1 MEARARATDPSA
13 GHGVSRPFSATVS
26 IPAREPPRPLPRG
39 WGSVAHHVPSSC
51 IFFGCTEGGD
61 REEVTRKFAG
71 RVSADPAAKPR
82 TSFGLN
88 FFLQE
93 GALLKLLSSS

>member
-1 MEARARATDPSA
+1 M
-13 GHGVSRPFSATVS
+13 
-26 IPAREPPRPLPRG
+26 PARELFVSTSARG
-39 WGSVAHHVPSSC
+39 SAMPHIPSSC
-51 IFFGCTEGGD
+51 IFFGCIEGED

-82 TSFGLN
+82 MSFGLN

-93 GALLKLLSSS
+93 GALLKLLSSSW